1 MRNRREFIR
10 TAVSVAAGTL
20 ITGRELVEGAVQ
32 VPQAGA
38 PVARREVRVGGKC
51 VKVVDA
57 HAHASIAE
65 VHVSSSPIEKVVLR
79 HEAQRHIRPRAEVDR
94 LIQYTVGRGNLDYRA
109 LLAGT

>member
-65 VHVSSSPIEKVVLR
+65 VADVVKGTPLER
-79 HEAQRHIRPRAEVDR
+79 YARGGGRALGPESRPRA
-94 LIQYTVGRGNLDYRA
+94 I
-109 LLAGT
+109 LASDP